1 MTENNENKHESIA
14 AEMGQ
19 QIPFFEATVRRTGY
33 TKVVTIPTQYAKDHH
48 LNDGRRVHVFIVPV
62 DVSPEI

>member
-1 MTENNENKHESIA
+1 MTENNENKHENIA
-14 AEMGQ
+14 AAMGH

-33 TKVVTIPTQYAKDHH
+33 TKVVTIPTQYGKDHH
-48 LNDGRRVHVFIVPV
+48 LTDGRRVHVYIVPV